1 MAKLKELKETCPEWF
16 KSSIF
21 DMLVYLDPSKTNKFI
36 PMMINVLDNEL
47 NNRLDNEESIR
58 EIKNYFLQIF
68 PYMNESFF
76 DNRENV
82 KIAWHLIRVFESNSV
97 VSNNF
102 RSISDFTEFY
112 LKGYINNVDS
122 TKIKTIS
129 EVELYNSMASINS
142 VSNEYEKQIH
152 VLLNDD
158 KWLVLTPLT
167 YEASTKYGASTK
179 WCTAAK
185 NDVHQYFRY
194 TDIGLLIY
202 CLNKE
207 TGYKVAM
214 YYQKEDGISF
224 WNAKDNRI
232 DSIETELDGSVFD
245 LLKKS
250 IKLLPNTSKIDTEVW
265 EQSRLRN
272 QYIKDEPMLTEARPM
287 RGLRV
292 NDEVEVGYEYEEV
305 GEMVDMEMTYEEVQE
320 VELPMTMR
328 VLR

>member
-47 NNRLDNEESIR
+47 NNRLDNEESIIH
-58 EIKNYFLQIF
+58 IKNHFLQIF

-76 DNRENV
+76 DNKENV

-97 VSNNF
+97 VGNNF

-167 YEASTKYGASTK
+167 YEASTKYGASTR

-185 NDVHQYFRY
+185 NDIHQYFRY
-194 TDIGLLIY
+194 TDRGLLIY

-214 YYQKEDGISF
+214 YYHKEDGISF

-250 IKLLPNTSKIDTEVW
+250 IKLLPNTSKIDTKVW

-272 QYIKDEPMLTEARPM
+272 QYIKDEPISEAQPM
-287 RGLRV
+287 RGIRV
-292 NDEVEVGYEYEEV
+292 NDEVEVGYEYEEA
-305 GEMVDMEMTYEEVQE
+305 GEMVDMEMTYEQVQE